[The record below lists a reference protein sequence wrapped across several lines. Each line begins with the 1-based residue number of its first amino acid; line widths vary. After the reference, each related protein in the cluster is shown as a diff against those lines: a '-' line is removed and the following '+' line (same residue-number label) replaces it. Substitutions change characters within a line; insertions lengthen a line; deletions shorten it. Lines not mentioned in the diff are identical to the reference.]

1 MQRQMNRSR
10 KERLKEQLEKLD
22 PEEHAQIFAVIQ
34 RYTKDYTRTQTGVL
48 VSSETLPDECLLD
61 LERMVTYFL
70 EQKKRMETD
79 LATRLARS

>member
-1 MQRQMNRSR
+1 MNRSR

>member
-1 MQRQMNRSR
+1 MNRSR

-79 LATRLARS
+79 PLTRLSRS

>member
-1 MQRQMNRSR
+1 MNRSR

-70 EQKKRMETD
+70 DQKKRMETD
-79 LATRLARS
+79 PLTRLPRS

>member
-1 MQRQMNRSR
+1 MNRIR

-22 PEEHAQIFAVIQ
+22 PEEHAQIFTVIQ

-70 EQKKRMETD
+70 EQKKRMEAD
-79 LATRLARS
+79 PLTRLPRS